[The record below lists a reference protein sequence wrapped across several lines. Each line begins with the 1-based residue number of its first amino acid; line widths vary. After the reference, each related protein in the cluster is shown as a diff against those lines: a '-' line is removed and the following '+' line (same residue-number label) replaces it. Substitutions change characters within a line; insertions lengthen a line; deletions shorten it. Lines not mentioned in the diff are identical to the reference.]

1 MSCNL
6 VQRRNYKFLNM
17 VWASAFAV
25 GKRTVEMATLLVNQ
39 VCFEVHWWNEGWQ
52 WFRNMCLVMDSS
64 ESCWILWFMMFLDC
78 FLWCLGRS
86 SQFEIVPSR
95 CLITLPHV
103 SYCSVE
109 IALSCDKPLFSKPL
123 FSEALLGCNSHDAL
137 AQILGFNPH
146 VPPINNFRI
155 W

>member
-123 FSEALLGCNSHDAL
+123 VQWSTLGMQLTWCSCAD
-137 AQILGFNPH
+137 LGVQPTCASNKK
-146 VPPINNFRI
+146 FRI